1 MNINQILALLRD
13 AAKYVGGGTAIGY
26 ILQNWLHVNLD
37 QLSGALA
44 GLGAIIAL
52 GASLWSQF
60 VHTKAQTV
68 TAAADIVPIPAHV
81 QESVGIEKPQLV
93 PTSPKVMK

>member
-13 AAKYVGGGTAIGY
+13 AGKYIGGGTAIGFV
-26 ILQNWLHVNLD
+26 LQNWLHVDLS

-44 GLGAIIAL
+44 GLGALVAF

-60 VHTKAQTV
+60 AHTKAQTV
-68 TAAADIVPIPAHV
+68 VAAADIVPIPAHV
-81 QESVGIEKPQLV
+81 QAEAGVTKPVLV
-93 PTSPKVMK
+93 PTSPKVKS